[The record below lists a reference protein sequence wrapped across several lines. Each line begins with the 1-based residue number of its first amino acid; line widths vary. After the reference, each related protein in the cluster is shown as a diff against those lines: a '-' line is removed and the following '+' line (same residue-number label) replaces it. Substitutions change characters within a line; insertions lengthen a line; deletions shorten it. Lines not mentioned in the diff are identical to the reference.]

1 MWRGASGA
9 AGTRGDCVQRVA
21 YHCVHSWGHCKNI
34 RDKLISERFK
44 KLVVS
49 KIAYAQFR
57 KIASAQSRSQVFF
70 GGFKGT
76 HSVKRFFRAA
86 LERGALVGG
95 FRRRPHPLGFR
106 FKPSLVGFRKLSGSF
121 CGGLQTL
128 RSEKRFPVL
137 KGAHA

>member
-1 MWRGASGA
+1 
-9 AGTRGDCVQRVA
+9 VQRVA

-57 KIASAQSRSQVFF
+57 KIAPAQSRSQVFF

-76 HSVKRFFRAA
+76 HSVKRFSRAA
-86 LERGALVGG
+86 LELGALVGG
-95 FRRRPHPLGFR
+95 FRHRPHPFGFR
-106 FKPSLVGFRKLSGSF
+106 FKPSLVGFRKLWGSF
-121 CGGLQTL
+121 CGGLQL
-128 RSEKRFPVL
+128 SDRKKGFRF
-137 KGAHA
+137 